1 MKLNNL
7 KVYCVIEEDQDTM
20 VEVIREMDSECKIS
34 TWDLMVMMRTLE
46 LGGCL
51 LMTSLPSCMIRL

>member
-34 TWDLMVMMRTLE
+34 TWEPDGDDENPGTWGMGDV
-46 LGGCL
+46 C
-51 LMTSLPSCMIRL
+51 

>member
-34 TWDLMVMMRTLE
+34 AGTLTVMMRTQD
-46 LGGCL
+46 LGYVC
-51 LMTSLPSCMIRL
+51 